1 MVMTAD
7 ELKERRI
14 FLTLTQAQLANRF
27 GLSDRTIRNYES
39 KWEDGATPIP
49 KTFEIA
55 MDALELE
62 EK

>member
-39 KWEDGATPIP
+39 GATPIP

>member
-1 MVMTAD
+1 MDAD
-7 ELKERRI
+7 QLKERRI
-14 FLTLTQAQLANRF
+14 FLAMTQAELANRF

-39 KWEDGATPIP
+39 GATPIP
-49 KTFEIA
+49 TTFKMA